1 MICYTFF
8 RKRGTYGSGRKKYIE
23 LLEQTID
30 FFQQEVEAKD
40 ALIREQKKV
49 IQAQEKHI
57 DKLTGLLN
65 KIFEQ

>member
-1 MICYTFF
+1 MD
-8 RKRGTYGSGRKKYIE
+8 REEKKYIE

-40 ALIREQKKV
+40 ALIEEQKKV
-49 IQAQEKHI
+49 IQAQAKHI

>member
-1 MICYTFF
+1 MD
-8 RKRGTYGSGRKKYIE
+8 REEKKYIE

-65 KIFEQ
+65 RIFEQ

>member
-1 MICYTFF
+1 MNQEE
-8 RKRGTYGSGRKKYIE
+8 KKHME

-30 FFQQEVEAKD
+30 LFQQEVEAKD
-40 ALIREQKKV
+40 ALIMEQKKM

-57 DKLTGLLN
+57 DKLTDLLN

>member
-1 MICYTFF
+1 MNQEE
-8 RKRGTYGSGRKKYIE
+8 KKHME
-23 LLEQTID
+23 LLEHTID
-30 FFQQEVEAKD
+30 LFQQEVEAKD

-57 DKLTGLLN
+57 DKLTDLLN

>member
-1 MICYTFF
+1 MN
-8 RKRGTYGSGRKKYIE
+8 REEKKHIE

-30 FFQQEVEAKD
+30 LFQQEAEAKD
-40 ALIREQKKV
+40 ALIREQRKV

-65 KIFEQ
+65 QIFER